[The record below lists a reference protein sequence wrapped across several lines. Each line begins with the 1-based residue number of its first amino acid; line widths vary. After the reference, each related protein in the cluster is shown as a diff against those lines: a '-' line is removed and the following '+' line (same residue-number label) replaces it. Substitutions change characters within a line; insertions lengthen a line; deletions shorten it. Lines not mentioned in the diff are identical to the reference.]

1 MKFVWMRKATL
12 AIESSE
18 KRHSQRV
25 PLTLPVKGKCLGK
38 SFHGHAFQGETQD
51 VSYEGLCIK
60 VATINAFTVGQ
71 DIEFKTRLY
80 PGDFLLKAKGRVC
93 WVRALPNSDRPI
105 NMGVK
110 ITRMRH
116 QGLWVERIEDKIFR
130 SS

>member
-1 MKFVWMRKATL
+1 MKFVEVRKATM
-12 AIESSE
+12 AIEFSE
-18 KRHSQRV
+18 KRHSIRV

-38 SFHGHAFQGETQD
+38 LVHSHSFQGETQD

-60 VATINAFTVGQ
+60 VDSINGFKVGQ

-93 WVRALPNSDRPI
+93 WVRALPDPDWPI

-110 ITRMRH
+110 ITHMRH
-116 QGLWVERIEDKIFR
+116 HGLWVERIEDKIIE

>member
-1 MKFVWMRKATL
+1 MRKAPV

-18 KRHSQRV
+18 KRDSQRV
-25 PLTLPVKGKCLGK
+25 PLALPVKGKCLGK
-38 SFHGHAFQGETQD
+38 LFRGHSFHGETRD

-60 VATINAFTVGQ
+60 VDTINAFTVGQ

-93 WVRALPNSDRPI
+93 WVSALPNSDRPI

-116 QGLWVERIEDKIFR
+116 QGLWVERIEDKTME